1 MYLCNGKKWK
11 QDAHSPADD
20 IVAIASNIFSMEG
33 VQRNGMDATNDTICI
48 KFNNIFL
55 FGGKTRK
62 GKHEENISTF
72 KNSEN
77 NNTH

>member
-1 MYLCNGKKWK
+1 MCNGKKWK

-33 VQRNGMDATNDTICI
+33 VQRKGMDATNDTICI

-55 FGGKTRK
+55 FGKE
-62 GKHEENISTF
+62 KHEKENTKKIYQHSRIQRTR
-72 KNSEN
+72 
-77 NNTH
+77 TH